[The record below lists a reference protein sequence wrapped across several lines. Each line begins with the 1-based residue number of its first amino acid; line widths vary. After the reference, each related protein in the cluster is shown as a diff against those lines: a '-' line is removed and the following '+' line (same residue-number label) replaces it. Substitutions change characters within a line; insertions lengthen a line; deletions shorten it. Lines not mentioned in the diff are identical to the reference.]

1 MEQEE
6 VGEVAALSE
15 GKNDSSDLL
24 DSLLVL
30 ARHKK
35 LLFGL
40 PLATG
45 LLGLAISLAIPPSFT
60 STTIILPPQQQSS
73 AVSAIMG
80 QLGGLAGAAG
90 SLAGLKNPNDLYVGI
105 LQSRTVGDNLIRRF
119 KLQERY
125 EAQTMSDTRKELARQ
140 TDIASVK
147 STGMISISATDHDPR
162 TAAEIANAYV
172 EELASLT
179 RTLAVGEAS
188 QRRLFFEKQLKES
201 KDQLA
206 NAEVHLRTT
215 QETTGMI
222 KPDDQVKAIIA
233 GLAQLKGAIAAK
245 EVQLN
250 GMRTFST
257 AQNPEFIRAQ
267 EELRTLRAQ
276 LGRSEKSQGAPDG
289 DFMVPTGK
297 IPAIGVEY
305 VRALRDVKYYET
317 MYELLAKQFEL
328 AKIDEARDAT
338 LIQQLDKALPA
349 ERKSKPKR
357 AIVTLFALLGGGVLA
372 VLLAFVWE
380 AYQRSRSDETRRGQ
394 WDALATAMRLKS
406 PR

>member
-1 MEQEE
+1 MSEE
-6 VGEVAALSE
+6 TAFNEAEEDG
-15 GKNDSSDLL
+15 NDVL
-24 DSLLVL
+24 DILLVL

-35 LLFGL
+35 LLLGL
-40 PLATG
+40 PLLTG

-60 STTIILPPQQQSS
+60 STTTILPPQQQSS
-73 AVSAIMG
+73 AMSAIMG

-90 SLAGLKNPNDLYVGI
+90 SLAGLKNPNDLYVGM
-105 LQSRTVGDNLIRRF
+105 LQSRTVGDNLIHRF

-125 EAQTMSDTRKELARQ
+125 KADTMDDTRNVLAGK
-140 TDIASVK
+140 TEIASVK
-147 STGMISISATDHDPR
+147 TTGMISIAATDHDPIV
-162 TAAEIANAYV
+162 AAELANAYV
-172 EELASLT
+172 EQLTALT
-179 RTLAVGEAS
+179 RTMAVSEAS
-188 QRRLFFEKQLKES
+188 QRRLFFEKQLKEA
-201 KDQLA
+201 KEELA
-206 NAEVHLRTT
+206 TAEVHLRTT

-222 KPDDQVKAIIA
+222 KPDDQVKAIIT
-233 GLAQLKGAIAAK
+233 GLAQLKGMIAAK

-257 AQNPEFIRAQ
+257 AQNPDFIRAQ

-305 VRALRDVKYYET
+305 VRALRDVKYFET

-338 LIQQLDKALPA
+338 MIQQLDKAFPA
-349 ERKSKPKR
+349 EHKSKPKR
-357 AIVTLFALLGGGVLA
+357 AMITLLALLGGGVLA
-372 VLLAFVWE
+372 VLLALGRE
-380 AYQRSRSDETRRGQ
+380 AYQRSREDETRRGK
-394 WDALATAMRLKS
+394 WNALAMAIRFKA